1 MIVAQ
6 LIVKSISLHRFKKYR
21 DTKVD
26 IPVGYTL
33 LAGENNSGK
42 SSFMQAFAIWEF
54 CKYVISIE
62 RGERALLQDGLGGQ
76 GIGISSEDFLPINLP
91 SLKHL
96 WTNLRVAQED
106 RGNGPE
112 PDAYTL
118 WIKLT
123 WAFEN
128 VDKFLQISLSLN
140 NERLLIKATDSN
152 LIQGDLV
159 PKVAYIPPFAGI
171 LKKEPYHT
179 PAMRNRLIGQ
189 GLSGSAIRNTMLELY
204 RANKEKRKLAKGDRP
219 KIPPAE
225 LKRIREDDPWEHLT
239 AIVRK
244 IFSIEMYVKEFDDR
258 YHTYISIDY
267 KRGKFEPD
275 GRFKPF
281 TDFNK
286 RDIMVEGSGFL
297 QMLNVISLALDPAY
311 HVIFLDEPDAHLHPS
326 LQFKLQE
333 ELIHLADKY
342 KKHILLA
349 THSTE
354 LIESHELGGI
364 LKFENSQ
371 IKRLNKESQRV
382 SLITGLGRQYNTKIN
397 SLLRHKKILFVEND
411 SDFNVINKWADI
423 YGKPLPS
430 DIVVWPTSNGHKERL
445 HLFTQLSVVIKGL
458 IGISLRDRDMA
469 EFLTVDGSSLFD
481 KSYPWKMTDSGITAR
496 TWRFKYIEGYVL
508 RLTPVRNA
516 AVAKGLDPELVVQH
530 VQDHFGIVL
539 LDYPIDQI
547 PVGLRELPA
556 KEIVSEGE
564 HSLANTFGIGKY
576 ELASAFTDVHL
587 HQDVKQFIDLIR
599 NCFKK

>member
-1 MIVAQ
+1 MAQ

-62 RGERALLQDGLGGQ
+62 RGEKALLQDGLGGQ

-123 WAFEN
+123 WAFED

-225 LKRIREDDPWEHLT
+225 LKRIRENDPWEHLT

-244 IFSIEMYVKEFDDR
+244 IFFIEMYVKEFDDR

-267 KRGKFEPD
+267 KRGKFEAD

-333 ELIHLADKY
+333 ELIRLADKY

-576 ELASAFTDVHL
+576 ELASAFTDAHL